1 MVVVSDQSQQ
11 VGVRRAPKLGVFLL
25 TGAALGAI
33 GTLILTG
40 LFPADPN
47 VGFFA
52 SFAYFCVFGIPA
64 GVLLGAVVGLLLDWR
79 SRRRV
84 RMVTAERQD
93 ASRDDASDGS
103 DGGSA
108 TRTA

>member
-1 MVVVSDQSQQ
+1 MSDASQQ

-33 GTLILTG
+33 VTLILTG

-64 GVLLGAVVGLLLDWR
+64 GLLLGAVVGLLLDRR

-84 RMVTAERQD
+84 RMVTAERE
-93 ASRDDASDGS
+93 AAGPEAAP
-103 DGGSA
+103 A
-108 TRTA
+108 TGD

>member
-1 MVVVSDQSQQ
+1 MDPVSHGTEQ

-25 TGAALGAI
+25 TGAAVGMI
-33 GTLILTG
+33 VTLILTG
-40 LFPADPN
+40 LFPADPG

-64 GVLLGAVVGLLLDWR
+64 GLLLGAIVGLLLDWR

-84 RMVTAERQD
+84 RVVTAERQSAPD
-93 ASRDDASDGS
+93 DESQGTASA
-103 DGGSA
+103 
-108 TRTA
+108 

>member
-1 MVVVSDQSQQ
+1 MSDASQQ

-33 GTLILTG
+33 VTLILTG

-64 GVLLGAVVGLLLDWR
+64 GVLLGAIVGLLLDRR

-84 RMVTAERQD
+84 RVVTAERE
-93 ASRDDASDGS
+93 SSGPGTES
-103 DGGSA
+103 TSA
-108 TRTA
+108 AGD